1 VDERPKG
8 KPIDWVGF
16 SRDDLQSFP
25 DEVQQ
30 ALGFDLYQVPVGA
43 MPASATPLTG
53 NVRGVHELKERHE
66 GNAYRAVSIAKLKDT
81 ISVLHWCLAQ
91 RQLLHLRDLEALMH
105 GFQKKSKS
113 GIATPQHD
121 RGLIEK
127 RVKLAIEDSTGAQ
140 T

>member
-1 VDERPKG
+1 MDERPKG

-30 ALGFDLYQVPVGA
+30 ALGFDLYQVQVGE
-43 MPASATPLTG
+43 MPASAKPLTG
-53 NVRGVHELKERHE
+53 NLRGVYELKERHE
-66 GNAYRAVSIAKLKDT
+66 GNAYRAVYIAKLKNK
-81 ISVLHWCLAQ
+81 IYVLHC
-91 RQLLHLRDLEALMH
+91 
-105 GFQKKSKS
+105 FQKKSKS
-113 GIATPQHD
+113 GIATPQKELD
-121 RGLIEK
+121 LIEK

>member
-1 VDERPKG
+1 MDERPKG
-8 KPIDWVGF
+8 KTIDWVGS
-16 SRDDLQSFP
+16 SRNDLKSFP

-30 ALGFDLYQVPVGA
+30 ALGFDLYQVQLGQ
-43 MPASATPLTG
+43 MPASAKPLQG

-66 GNAYRAVSIAKLKDT
+66 GNAYRAVSIVKLKDT
-81 ISVLHWCLAQ
+81 ISVL
-91 RQLLHLRDLEALMH
+91 H